1 MHHEPF
7 DEQSFIDVLSR
18 KAPQIMQG
26 LRSAISGLHFFI
38 PKTIQMEPDG
48 AKVQGEDITGNDGFF
63 RIRTFRVP
71 APLERFESGAM
82 IVFDEKQNVAIKLGE
97 LLSSKL
103 KTKSVRDFGIFD
115 RMKGDRPEYTF
126 LRE

>member
-1 MHHEPF
+1 
-7 DEQSFIDVLSR
+7 
-18 KAPQIMQG
+18 
-26 LRSAISGLHFFI
+26 
-38 PKTIQMEPDG
+38 
-48 AKVQGEDITGNDGFF
+48 
-63 RIRTFRVP
+63 
-71 APLERFESGAM
+71 M